1 MWFHILSFQEGIIK
15 PRNVSSK
22 IKIKNQMMSGENM
35 LEMHFTVP
43 QSWRKYL
50 KYAYGKKK
58 LNSFRKSKS
67 HNT

>member
-43 QSWRKYL
+43 QSWRKY
-50 KYAYGKKK
+50 AVV
-58 LNSFRKSKS
+58 
-67 HNT
+67 